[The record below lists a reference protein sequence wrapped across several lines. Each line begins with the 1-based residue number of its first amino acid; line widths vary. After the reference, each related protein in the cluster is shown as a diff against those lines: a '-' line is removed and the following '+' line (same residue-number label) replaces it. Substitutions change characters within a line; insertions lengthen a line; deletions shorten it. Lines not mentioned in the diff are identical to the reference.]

1 MTTVARRGFI
11 QLLGGFAGTLPGNT
25 GVCSP
30 LVPRQHKRRISQ
42 RELEDAIERHA
53 HWLEDDHRGARAA
66 FGNCD
71 LSGRD
76 FLSGRT
82 EIVDLRGSDFTE
94 ADLSAITGN
103 QVSFHRASLQSAR
116 LSGSH
121 LKLPI
126 FCGATLRKALCKN
139 VVWGW
144 PSPSSFQPPSKID
157 GWDPKATF
165 INTDLSITDFNDA
178 RVIGFF
184 SGTRFSGS
192 SLRGADLSHSQFAGA
207 RTFCET
213 SFAGSDL
220 TQARFNHASV
230 NATYFRSAILK
241 ETDFSFAT
249 IGSKCTWPVG
259 KDMMVLQSRE
269 A

>member
-1 MTTVARRGFI
+1 MKTVARRGFI
-11 QLLGGFAGTLPGNT
+11 QLLGALASTVPGTT

-30 LVPRQHKRRISQ
+30 LVPKQHKRRISQ

-53 HWLEDDHRGARAA
+53 HWLEDDQCGARAT
-66 FGNCD
+66 FSNCD

-103 QVSFHRASLQSAR
+103 QISFHRASLQSAR
-116 LSGSH
+116 LSESY

-126 FCGATLRKALCKN
+126 FCGATLRKALCNN

-165 INTDLSITDFNDA
+165 INTVLTITDFNDA
-178 RVIGFF
+178 RVMGFF
-184 SGTRFSGS
+184 SGTRFTGS
-192 SLRGADLSHSQFAGA
+192 SLRGA
-207 RTFCET
+207 
-213 SFAGSDL
+213 
-220 TQARFNHASV
+220 SV
-230 NATYFRSAILK
+230 AFTICRSADPL
-241 ETDFSFAT
+241 
-249 IGSKCTWPVG
+249 
-259 KDMMVLQSRE
+259 
-269 A
+269 